1 MIVKTIFVIKHAFG
15 PFEVDSIGP
24 VSETTN
30 DIRKDRISQ
39 GRLMFQPV
47 VPDIF
52 QLQARGRS
60 SLIRTERN
68 LS

>member
-30 DIRKDRISQ
+30 DIRFRISQ